1 MCDVVLLDRHTVA
14 GRDTLLYSPISRTP
28 AGGPLLSQ
36 LFVLAMRKIIG
47 LV

>member
-1 MCDVVLLDRHTVA
+1 MCDVVVLDRYTVA
-14 GRDTLLYSPISRTP
+14 RRDTLFYSPISEP
-28 AGGPLLSQ
+28 PVAFLVSQ